1 MTKDGGKQDK
11 KAAQYGVTPQSADFN
26 DWYNEVVKK
35 ADLADNSPVA
45 GAMVVRPYGSALWE
59 NIVRWLDDRFKA
71 TGPGGASVVMIASRG
86 STARSRANN
95 SRRSKGLAT

>member
-1 MTKDGGKQDK
+1 MTKDGGKADNKAQDK
-11 KAAQYGVTPQSADFN
+11 KAQQYGVTPQSVDFN

-59 NIVRWLDDRFKA
+59 NIQRWLDDRFKA
-71 TGPGGASVVMIASRG
+71 TGTNHWCSRP
-86 STARSRANN
+86 SSP
-95 SRRSKGLAT
+95 

>member
-1 MTKDGGKQDK
+1 MTTDGGRGKGDK
-11 KAAQYGVTPQSADFN
+11 AQQYGVTPQSTDFN

-71 TGPGGASVVMIASRG
+71 TGQTLIFGTFS
-86 STARSRANN
+86 AR
-95 SRRSKGLAT
+95 